1 MGVWWVIQ
9 IWAYPV
15 VVARYFPLLVD
26 RLFHP
31 QGLFG
36 PAYAFPLENF
46 LLWFLLRLLK
56 VRSLAALV
64 AFHWG
69 VLLVFITTA
78 YFLFRR
84 KLDPHLADRAFL
96 LFLLSPFPFTAGVL
110 HLPNNDVLVF
120 LLMLL
125 AWALPAALPRFL
137 VGLLLGWAHYPT
149 ALAGWLAWTLSRR
162 RCPEG
167 SLMALLLGTLA
178 GAVLLKVFLRAL
190 GLPPD
195 ARLQFFALWADQIF
209 RWGVMALPF
218 WLWSLLGPLWIVIF
232 WMRPERRRGL
242 FRALLLAVAASALA
256 MDRTR
261 IAGGVLFWPVLESV
275 LTDPGVLEKLRG
287 KRLVFLVI
295 FWAVWPFTYVWE
307 NRLLLPWLGFRTL
320 PLP

>member
-1 MGVWWVIQ
+1 MWWVVQ

-31 QGLFG
+31 EGLFA
-36 PAYAFPLENF
+36 PAYAFPLENY
-46 LLWFLLRLLK
+46 LLWFLLRLLGI
-56 VRSLAALV
+56 RSLEALV
-64 AFHWG
+64 AFHW
-69 VLLVFITTA
+69 VCLLGFIATA
-78 YFLFRR
+78 YGMFRWKFGSR
-84 KLDPHLADRAFL
+84 HADRAFL
-96 LFLLSPFPFTAGVL
+96 LFMISPFPFTAGVL

-120 LLMLL
+120 LLMLF
-125 AWALPAALPRFL
+125 AWAVPARLPRFL
-137 VGLLLGWAHYPT
+137 TGLLLGWAHYPT
-149 ALAGWLAWTLSRR
+149 ALTGWIAWMLVRR
-162 RCPEG
+162 RRPET
-167 SLMALLLGTLA
+167 SHLALLLGIFVGT
-178 GAVLLKVFLRAL
+178 VLLKVYLRIL

-195 ARLQFFALWADQIF
+195 SRFQFFALWMDQIL
-209 RWGVMALPF
+209 RWGIILFPL
-218 WLWSLLGPLWIVIF
+218 WLWSFLGPLWIVIF
-232 WMRPERRRGL
+232 WMRPERRKGL